1 MELYD
6 VDSTTVS
13 GNTFNNVSNGSNVIF
28 SSELSDL
35 TGTITFSSNV
45 INGNGNGAGSMVAF
59 LRDFPTNSGAVT
71 TMDGVTVTGN
81 TFNSWATRG
90 LRIGAGVTTVVV
102 NRNNFTQTGSGDGI
116 TNQNGVT
123 IDGTNN
129 WWGAANGPAGS
140 GSGSGALVSTNVN
153 FTPWCTESGCPSPTP
168 IPTSTPTP
176 EPEPTATPTPSP
188 TPEPTSTPTPTP
200 TPTPVDIPLV
210 EDQPLVPTEDGGPA
224 QVDITTDDEGTI
236 TIEIPVDAVTG
247 DASIS
252 VSDLSDTAASAP
264 EGGSVTVET
273 SSGIVIAVGR
283 TTASANGDP
292 GAQVITQTVGT
303 VIEINITSTV
313 DGSPITVLEEPITL
327 TFGVGDINLSSI
339 PGATT
344 DDLGIFFWDVA
355 LGQWVEIP
363 STFDPET
370 GQLVALLDHL
380 TVFAVM
386 AMIPVERDISDT
398 LRYYSITDTYLAA
411 GFQV

>member
-1 MELYD
+1 M
-6 VDSTTVS
+6 
-13 GNTFNNVSNGSNVIF
+13 
-28 SSELSDL
+28 
-35 TGTITFSSNV
+35 
-45 INGNGNGAGSMVAF
+45 
-59 LRDFPTNSGAVT
+59 
-71 TMDGVTVTGN
+71 
-81 TFNSWATRG
+81 
-90 LRIGAGVTTVVV
+90 
-102 NRNNFTQTGSGDGI
+102 
-116 TNQNGVT
+116 
-123 IDGTNN
+123 
-129 WWGAANGPAGS
+129 
-140 GSGSGALVSTNVN
+140 
-153 FTPWCTESGCPSPTP
+153 
-168 IPTSTPTP
+168 
-176 EPEPTATPTPSP
+176 
-188 TPEPTSTPTPTP
+188 
-200 TPTPVDIPLV
+200 
-210 EDQPLVPTEDGGPA
+210 GGPA

-313 DGSPITVLEEPITL
+313 DGSPITVPEEPITL

-386 AMIPVERDISDT
+386 GGDPGGP
-398 LRYYSITDTYLAA
+398 RYFGHAA
-411 GFQV
+411 VL